1 MKTLVKTFNQ
11 WHAENSKYMEPQDIV
26 AWCAEAWMAGY
37 DMGIAIQKELQ
48 AKQQENN
55 E

>member
-1 MKTLVKTFNQ
+1 MKTFNE
-11 WHAENSKYMEPQDIV
+11 WHKENAKYMEPADIV

-48 AKQQENN
+48 EKESKD